1 VSAFH
6 DPRREVEK
14 LRSHR
19 AVHDKPI
26 GFLIGAGGSSAVSDT
41 AGDVLVPA
49 VAALTVRCRQAVEAL
64 GDPYPAVYSALES
77 ESDAGNPPNVE
88 AVLSSVRRKIAAM
101 SASDTLAGGADRGA
115 LAKVEETLRCT
126 IATAALPTE
135 GRIPKRLPHH
145 ALGRWIGRI
154 PRSFPVEIF
163 TTNYDTLLE
172 RGLEDQRV
180 PLFDGFVGSR
190 QPFFATGSL
199 VREDVAPGRGWARIW
214 KIHGSVNW
222 SRQTVR
228 DGTTRVVRGEETT
241 SGELILPSFHK
252 YDESR
257 KQPYVAMLDRLGRF
271 LTTREDTVLFALGYS
286 FGDQHINAVHFEALD
301 LQPRVHVVALQF
313 DDSPLDGD
321 LARRAQQQQNLVVYG
336 PSRAIVGGVAGEWRL
351 LEPIDGAT
359 AGLMDVPFDSDGV
372 PDPNEAPLTG
382 RFRLGDFNYFARF
395 LDEIAGTDR

>member
-1 VSAFH
+1 MSAFH

-14 LRSHR
+14 LRSHL

-26 GFLIGAGGSSAVSDT
+26 GFLIGAGGSSAVTDT
-41 AGDVLVPA
+41 AGEVLVPA

-64 GDPYPAVYSALES
+64 GDPFPVVYSTIES
-77 ESDAGNPPNVE
+77 EFGAANPPNVE
-88 AVLSSVRRKIAAM
+88 DVLSSVRGKIAAM
-101 SASDTLAGGADRGA
+101 SASDKLAGGADRSA
-115 LAKVEETLRCT
+115 LEKVEETLRRT
-126 IATAALPTE
+126 IASAALPAE
-135 GRIPKRLPHH
+135 ERIPDKLPHH

-172 RGLEDQRV
+172 RGLEDHRV
-180 PLFDGFVGSR
+180 PVFDGFVGSR

-222 SRQTVR
+222 SRQTLR
-228 DGTTRVVRGEETT
+228 DGTTRVVRGGETA

-271 LTTREDTVLFALGYS
+271 LTAREDTVLFALGYS
-286 FGDQHINAVHFEALD
+286 FGDQHVNAVLFEALD

-313 DDSPLDGD
+313 DDAPLDGD
-321 LARRAQQQQNLVVYG
+321 LAQRAQQQQNLVVYG
-336 PSRAIVGGVAGEWRL
+336 PTRAIVGGVAGEWRL
-351 LEPIDGAT
+351 LEPVDDAT
-359 AGLMDVPFDSDGV
+359 AGLMDVPFDSDGK
-372 PDPNEAPLTG
+372 PDPNEAPVTG
-382 RFRLGDFNYFARF
+382 RFRLGDFNYFAAF
-395 LDEIAGTDR
+395 LDEIAGTDG